1 MENEKWEI
9 SEIGR
14 ITKSNDKNKS
24 KVTWI
29 TKMDTFTP
37 SRRFK
42 KNLRY
47 R

>member
-1 MENEKWEI
+1 MGN
-9 SEIGR
+9 IGNR
-14 ITKSNDKNKS
+14 KDHKINRNKS